1 MNKTLAVHV
10 LQAFLDAGGEDI
22 CMCPGSRNAPLVSLV
37 AANTHIQTYYFYEE
51 RSAAFFALGV
61 SRRKKRPVAIIT
73 TSGTAAVELMPALME
88 AYYTATPLVA
98 ITADRPRSYR
108 GTNAPQTCEQVGLY
122 GIYASWNADVEG
134 SEKIDLS
141 TWDRQS
147 PAHINVCFQE
157 PLKVDYEGIE
167 LKAKNEIVPEPLS
180 VTSSF
185 DALNVFL
192 NTVKNPLAIIG
203 ALDNSARA
211 CVKQILNRLNIPV
224 YAESL
229 SGLREDPSLAH
240 LRIHQSANLWKTAA
254 KHGYPIDG
262 ILRIGRI
269 PTVRLWRDLEDLEG
283 KVKVCSLSDVPYSGL
298 SWGSVITTNFD
309 QSLNNNALMNS
320 FQQEKYAAWRIA
332 DKHYQDRLEDLFKE
346 NALAEPSLVHTLSK
360 RIPEDSVV
368 YLGNSMPIR
377 EWDLATPYQARG
389 FDMWA
394 TRGLSGIDG
403 QISTFLGLCRQDVS
417 NWALLGDLTTL
428 YDMAGLWAA
437 KQLQQTSF
445 NLVIVNNGG
454 GQIFSRMYKEPAFL
468 NSHRLRFKALADL
481 WEMEYLLWEEIP
493 NILPIGGQRIIE
505 LIPHENATKT
515 FWQKAGSL

>member
-1 MNKTLAVHV
+1 
-10 LQAFLDAGGEDI
+10 
-22 CMCPGSRNAPLVSLV
+22 
-37 AANTHIQTYYFYEE
+37 
-51 RSAAFFALGV
+51 
-61 SRRKKRPVAIIT
+61 
-73 TSGTAAVELMPALME
+73 
-88 AYYTATPLVA
+88 
-98 ITADRPRSYR
+98 
-108 GTNAPQTCEQVGLY
+108 
-122 GIYASWNADVEG
+122 
-134 SEKIDLS
+134 
-141 TWDRQS
+141 
-147 PAHINVCFQE
+147 
-157 PLKVDYEGIE
+157 
-167 LKAKNEIVPEPLS
+167 VPEPLS